1 MKDDLAALTV
11 DQTMAFMLNL
21 LARSAFMFEDE
32 RGAITIARR
41 LRPFSGR
48 SSSFHGGTMGPVD
61 AALAYCAATNGL
73 VDRALML
80 LDRSRTQCVRW
91 RCVPALARVELA
103 RAEVLHRAGRPVA
116 EVNAAAKAAI
126 SAAEALDMV
135 GVVWDAEKFT
145 C

>member
-1 MKDDLAALTV
+1 MVTRSPGSIRVAGSGAPPAAAT
-11 DQTMAFMLNL
+11 
-21 LARSAFMFEDE
+21 RY
-32 RGAITIARR
+32 RGPKGPGAKMIT
-41 LRPFSGR
+41 PS
-48 SSSFHGGTMGPVD
+48 
-61 AALAYCAATNGL
+61 YCAATNGL
-73 VDRALML
+73 VDRALLL